1 MGNKVMVGMVEMKG
15 LMQIKVHM
23 VVLEVMLGLSQ
34 MVMHL
39 LLEEI
44 FKAMVEDTWVGAT
57 VMPTGM
63 KAMYKDGGSDPSQTF
78 GNYGA

>member
-44 FKAMVEDTWVGAT
+44 FKAVVEDT
-57 VMPTGM
+57 
-63 KAMYKDGGSDPSQTF
+63 
-78 GNYGA
+78 